1 MSTDPP
7 DVRIRPMRDADVEVC
22 EQISSRAF
30 LEVDQRTLPRDWP
43 DPGPRTPHR
52 ATAWQAR
59 TRHLLSTDPGGCWV
73 AEFDGEV
80 VGFATSLV
88 RELMWILA
96 SYAVR
101 PGLQGR
107 GLGRALL
114 DAALQHGRGCL
125 RGMLNASDD
134 PQALRRYALAG
145 FRLQPQMVLHG
156 TVDRAVLPVV
166 RYVREGA
173 PGDRDLLDSLDRR
186 TRGAAHGPDH
196 EVLARELR
204 LLVTD
209 RPAGSGYAY
218 VNASGAP
225 VLLAATSRKAASLL
239 TWEGLAASDPSVP
252 VEIGHVSA
260 ANDWAVDLAMAARL
274 AVGSRGFLALRRM
287 KDPAPYLPHGSL
299 L

>member
-1 MSTDPP
+1 MSAPENA
-7 DVRIRPMRDADVEVC
+7 RIRPMRPEDVETC
-22 EQISSRAF
+22 EQLSSQAF
-30 LEVDQRTLPRDWP
+30 LELDLRTNRRAWP
-43 DPGPRTPHR
+43 DPGPRPSHR
-52 ATAWQAR
+52 ALAWRVR
-59 TRHLLSTDPGGCWV
+59 TMHLLDTDPGGCWV
-73 AEFDGEV
+73 AEADGEV

-107 GLGRALL
+107 GLGRGLL
-114 DAALQHGRGCL
+114 EAALHHGRGCL

-145 FRLQPQMVLHG
+145 FRLQPQLLIQG
-156 TVDRAVLPVV
+156 RVDRAVLPVV
-166 RYVREGA
+166 RHVREGT

-196 EVLARELR
+196 DVIGAELR

-218 VNASGAP
+218 VNASGVP
-225 VLLAATSRKAASLL
+225 MLLAASNRRAATAL
-239 TWEGLAASDPSVP
+239 TWEGLAASDPDVAI
-252 VEIGHVSA
+252 EIGHVSP

-274 AVGSRGFLALRRM
+274 AVWSRGFLALRRM
-287 KDPAPYLPHGSL
+287 KEPAPYLPHPTL

>member
-1 MSTDPP
+1 
-7 DVRIRPMRDADVEVC
+7 
-22 EQISSRAF
+22 
-30 LEVDQRTLPRDWP
+30 
-43 DPGPRTPHR
+43 
-52 ATAWQAR
+52 
-59 TRHLLSTDPGGCWV
+59 
-73 AEFDGEV
+73 
-80 VGFATSLV
+80 
-88 RELMWILA
+88 MWILA
-96 SYAVR
+96 SYAVT

-107 GLGRALL
+107 GLGRGLL

-145 FRLQPQMVLHG
+145 FRLQPQMSLHG
-156 TVDRAVLPVV
+156 TVDRALLPVV
-166 RYVREGA
+166 RHVREGT

-196 EVLARELR
+196 EVLVAELR

-218 VNASGAP
+218 VDASGAP
-225 VLLAATSRKAASLL
+225 VLLAASNRRAATAL
-239 TWEGLAASDPSVP
+239 TWEALAASDPEVP

-260 ANDWAVDLAMAARL
+260 ANDWAVDLAMQARL
-274 AVGSRGFLALRRM
+274 GLSSRGFLALRRM
-287 KDPAPYLPHGSL
+287 PDPAPYLPHPSL

>member
-1 MSTDPP
+1 
-7 DVRIRPMRDADVEVC
+7 MRDADVEAC
-22 EQISSRAF
+22 ERLSSQAF
-30 LEVDQRTLPRDWP
+30 LALDQRTHQRGWP
-43 DPGPRTPHR
+43 DPSARPPHR
-52 ATAWQAR
+52 AAAWHAR
-59 TRHLLSTDPGGCWV
+59 TRHLLATDPGGCWV
-73 AEFDGEV
+73 VEVEEEV

-88 RELMWILA
+88 RDLMWILA

-101 PGLQGR
+101 PGLQGQ

-125 RGMLNASDD
+125 RGMLNASAD

-145 FRLQPQMVLHG
+145 FRLQPQMLLHG
-156 TVDRAVLPVV
+156 TVSREVLPVV
-166 RYVREGA
+166 RHVREGT

-204 LLVTD
+204 LIVTD

-218 VNASGAP
+218 VNDRGAP
-225 VLLAATSRKAASLL
+225 ILLAATSRKAAATL
-239 TWEGLAASDPSVP
+239 TWEALATSDPDVAVEVP
-252 VEIGHVSA
+252 HVSA
-260 ANDWAVDLAMAARL
+260 ANHWAVDLAMAARL
-274 AVGSRGFLALRRM
+274 DVWSRGFLALRRM
-287 KDPAPYLPHGSL
+287 KDPAPYLPHPTL

>member
-1 MSTDPP
+1 MSTHSP

-22 EQISSRAF
+22 EQLSSRAF
-30 LEVDQRTLPRDWP
+30 LELDRRTYPRGWP
-43 DPGPRTPHR
+43 DPGPRPPHR
-52 ATAWQAR
+52 VSTWHAR
-59 TRHLLSTDPGGCWV
+59 TRHLLVTDPGGCWV
-73 AEFDGEV
+73 AEVDGKL

-96 SYAVR
+96 AYAVE

-125 RGMLNASDD
+125 RGMLNATAD

-145 FRLQPQMVLHG
+145 FRVQPQMMLRG
-156 TVDRAVLPVV
+156 TVDRALLPVV
-166 RYVREGA
+166 RHVREGT

-196 EVLARELR
+196 EVVARELR

-218 VNASGAP
+218 VDAAGAP

-239 TWEGLAASDPSVP
+239 TWEGLAASDPAVP
-252 VEIGHVSA
+252 VEVGHVSA

-274 AVGSRGFLALRRM
+274 TVWSRGFLALRRM
-287 KDPAPYLPHGSL
+287 KDPAPYIPHPTL

>member
-1 MSTDPP
+1 
-7 DVRIRPMRDADVEVC
+7 MRDDDVEAC
-22 EQISSRAF
+22 EQISSQAF
-30 LEVDQRTLPRDWP
+30 LALDRRTFQRAWP
-43 DPGPRTPHR
+43 DPTARPPHR
-52 ATAWQAR
+52 ATAWHAR
-59 TRHLLSTDPGGCWV
+59 TRHLLATDPGGCWV
-73 AEFDGEV
+73 AEVDDQV

-101 PGLQGR
+101 PGLQGQ

-114 DAALQHGRGCL
+114 EAALHHGRGCL
-125 RGMLNASDD
+125 RGMLNASAD
-134 PQALRRYALAG
+134 PQALRRYATAG
-145 FRLQPQMVLHG
+145 FRLQPQMLLHG
-156 TVDRAVLPVV
+156 TVSRDVLPVV
-166 RYVREGA
+166 RHIREGT

-204 LLVTD
+204 LVVTD

-218 VNASGAP
+218 VDDRGAP
-225 VLLAATSRKAASLL
+225 ILLAASNRKAATAL
-239 TWEGLAASDPSVP
+239 TWEALAGSDPDVP
-252 VEIGHVSA
+252 VEVPHVSA

-274 AVGSRGFLALRRM
+274 DVWSRGFLALRRM
-287 KDPAPYLPHGSL
+287 KDPAPYLPHPTL

>member
-1 MSTDPP
+1 MSA
-7 DVRIRPMRDADVEVC
+7 RIRPMRDDDVEAC
-22 EQISSRAF
+22 EQISSQAF
-30 LEVDQRTLPRDWP
+30 LELDRRTYQRAWP
-43 DPGPRTPHR
+43 DPSPRPPHR

-59 TRHLLSTDPGGCWV
+59 TRHLLDTDPGGCWV
-73 AEFDGEV
+73 AEVDEEV

-101 PGLQGR
+101 PGLQGQ

-114 DAALQHGRGCL
+114 EAALHHGRGCL
-125 RGMLNASDD
+125 RGMLNASAD

-145 FRLQPQMVLHG
+145 FRLQPQMLLRG
-156 TVDRAVLPVV
+156 TVSREVLPVV
-166 RYVREGA
+166 RHVREGTV
-173 PGDRDLLDSLDRR
+173 GDRDLLDSLDRR

-218 VNASGAP
+218 VTAGGAP
-225 VLLAATSRKAASLL
+225 LLLAATTRKVATSL
-239 TWEGLAASDPSVP
+239 TWEGLAASDPEVP

-274 AVGSRGFLALRRM
+274 DVWARGFLALRRM
-287 KDPAPYLPHGSL
+287 KDPAPYVPHPTL

>member
-1 MSTDPP
+1 
-7 DVRIRPMRDADVEVC
+7 MRDEDVEAC
-22 EQISSRAF
+22 ERLSSQAF
-30 LEVDQRTLPRDWP
+30 LELDQRTVPRAWP
-43 DPGPRTPHR
+43 DPAARPAHR
-52 ATAWQAR
+52 AAAWHAR
-59 TRHLLSTDPGGCWV
+59 TRHLLATDPGGCWV
-73 AEFDGEV
+73 AEVDGEV

-101 PGLQGR
+101 PSLQGH

-114 DAALQHGRGCL
+114 EVALQHGRGCL
-125 RGMLNASDD
+125 RGMLNASSD

-145 FRLQPQMVLHG
+145 FRLHPQMLLHG

-166 RYVREGA
+166 RHVRDGT
-173 PGDRDLLDSLDRR
+173 PGDRDLMDSLDRR

-196 EVLARELR
+196 EVLGRELR

-218 VNASGAP
+218 VGLAGAP
-225 VLLAATSRKAASLL
+225 VLLAASTRKAATAL
-239 TWEGLAASDPSVP
+239 TWEALAASDPEVP
-252 VEIGHVSA
+252 VTIGHVSA
-260 ANDWAVDLAMAARL
+260 ANDWAVDLAVAARL
-274 AVGSRGFLALRRM
+274 SVWSRGFLALRRM
-287 KDPAPYLPHGSL
+287 KDPSPYVPHPTL